1 VYCTVYRLL
10 DRCCCNPKCLCEA
23 LHVECHSIGCL
34 LLLLLCCCC
43 STRVVVV
50 GWLVGCWMAVLLPCA
65 AAASSSSLMLKD
77 FYHFGS
83 TFCLLDPS
91 FLFCFPSSIDEHSC
105 KP

>member
-1 VYCTVYRLL
+1 M
-10 DRCCCNPKCLCEA
+10 
-23 LHVECHSIGCL
+23 
-34 LLLLLCCCC
+34 
-43 STRVVVV
+43 V

-65 AAASSSSLMLKD
+65 AAAAFSSSSSSLMLKD

-91 FLFCFPSSIDEHSC
+91 LPFCFPSSIDEHSC